1 MPIAGLSLPNIMPGV
16 LRAADEQPF
25 ETDLSIT
32 EGLFVKCYRVP
43 KSGTFLPQHSHLH
56 SHVTVLAVGKI
67 SVFEDG
73 VYKCLYTAPASFV
86 VPAGKKH
93 AFGTR
98 CDGVVILCI
107 HRVGPDGEP
116 EILEE
121 HQLVR

>member
-1 MPIAGLSLPNIMPGV
+1 MPFTELGHLLPDD
-16 LRAADEQPF
+16 LKAAAEQPF

-43 KSGTFLPQHSHLH
+43 KSGTFLPQHSHMYA
-56 SHVTVLAVGKI
+56 HVTVLAVGKI

-98 CDGVVILCI
+98 TDDVLILCI